1 MSDNNKPEVANAVAL
16 DDLDLQDMLS
26 AARLDVPSNADVN
39 RLASRVAPLVGIAA
53 STLGASTAATGT
65 VAAGASATTAAA
77 AKVAGTTTAAATGAL
92 AGTAA
97 KVAGMSVAA
106 KLVVAAVAVTTVTV
120 AGTAV
125 WKERVHV
132 AEERAAAT
140 ARVPSEE
147 VLAHRADVRSTHSP
161 STPAV
166 AEQIQIPETAIPTV
180 AAPVPVA
187 PTVMGGDIPTR
198 STGAHATTEAQPAE
212 LLPAEITLLTG
223 AQHELTSNPTQAL
236 AIAAEHRA
244 LYPSGTFAQEREVI
258 AIQALIQ
265 LGRMREARTRATHFA
280 HDYPASTHLRRIEVM
295 LSGAVPQQK

>member
-1 MSDNNKPEVANAVAL
+1 MKDNSKSEVANAVAL

-53 STLGASTAATGT
+53 STLGAGTAATGT

-77 AKVAGTTTAAATGAL
+77 AKVASTTTVAATGAV

-132 AEERAAAT
+132 AEERSAAT
-140 ARVPSEE
+140 ARAHSDD
-147 VLAHRADVRSTHSP
+147 VLAHRADVRSAHSAP
-161 STPAV
+161 TPAV
-166 AEQIQIPETAIPTV
+166 VEQIQIPDTAVPTV
-180 AAPVPVA
+180 AAPVAEV
-187 PTVMGGDIPTR
+187 
-198 STGAHATTEAQPAE
+198 AHASGSEPRANVAHTTTAAQPAE

-223 AQHELTSNPTQAL
+223 AQHELASNPTQAL
-236 AIAAEHRA
+236 AIAAQHRA

-258 AIQALIQ
+258 AIQALVQ
-265 LGRMREARTRATHFA
+265 LGRMPEARTRATRFA